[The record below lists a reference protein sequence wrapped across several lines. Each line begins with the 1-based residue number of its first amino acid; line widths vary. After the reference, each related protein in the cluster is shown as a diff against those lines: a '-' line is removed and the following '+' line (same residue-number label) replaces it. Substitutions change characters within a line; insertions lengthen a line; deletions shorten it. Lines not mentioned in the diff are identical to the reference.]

1 MAEKDIAAGIYFE
14 NPVRFAD
21 LINAYFFEGEEV
33 VQPEDIQELD
43 TVEYAPAADRRRGTN
58 KKGYRDLV
66 RRLYFGVQFVIFSME
81 IQNGC
86 DYSMP
91 IRVFNYDGSRYG
103 KQLRKKRRK
112 HREKKDLKGNEFL
125 SGIAKTDRFCPVV
138 TLILCFGKWDGAR
151 SLHQLMDMEGIP
163 EKLRKSI
170 VDYPLDILEAAEFE
184 HLEYFQTDL
193 KLVFGFIKYAQDKER
208 LRYFIKKNR
217 VEFENLA
224 EDAYDLISVMSNTQ
238 ELKRRKKEDE
248 GGLNMCK
255 AIDDMMTEARE
266 EGRQEALTGLQGMV
280 EDAREEG
287 RQEALTGLQGMM
299 EDARE
304 EERRNVIRIFVK
316 DYQKSGCS
324 REVISRKLETL
335 FSLPPEA
342 AENYL
347 G

>member
-1 MAEKDIAAGIYFE
+1 
-14 NPVRFAD
+14 
-21 LINAYFFEGEEV
+21 
-33 VQPEDIQELD
+33 
-43 TVEYAPAADRRRGTN
+43 
-58 KKGYRDLV
+58 
-66 RRLYFGVQFVIFSME
+66 
-81 IQNGC
+81 
-86 DYSMP
+86 
-91 IRVFNYDGSRYG
+91 
-103 KQLRKKRRK
+103 
-112 HREKKDLKGNEFL
+112 
-125 SGIAKTDRFCPVV
+125 
-138 TLILCFGKWDGAR
+138 
-151 SLHQLMDMEGIP
+151 
-163 EKLRKSI
+163 
-170 VDYPLDILEAAEFE
+170 
-184 HLEYFQTDL
+184 
-193 KLVFGFIKYAQDKER
+193 
-208 LRYFIKKNR
+208 
-217 VEFENLA
+217 
-224 EDAYDLISVMSNTQ
+224 
-238 ELKRRKKEDE
+238 
-248 GGLNMCK
+248 MCK

>member
-1 MAEKDIAAGIYFE
+1 M
-14 NPVRFAD
+14 N
-21 LINAYFFEGEEV
+21 FFPGL
-33 VQPEDIQELD
+33 Q
-43 TVEYAPAADRRRGTN
+43 
-58 KKGYRDLV
+58 K
-66 RRLYFGVQFVIFSME
+66 
-81 IQNGC
+81 
-86 DYSMP
+86 
-91 IRVFNYDGSRYG
+91 
-103 KQLRKKRRK
+103 
-112 HREKKDLKGNEFL
+112 
-125 SGIAKTDRFCPVV
+125 
-138 TLILCFGKWDGAR
+138 
-151 SLHQLMDMEGIP
+151 
-163 EKLRKSI
+163 
-170 VDYPLDILEAAEFE
+170 
-184 HLEYFQTDL
+184 QTDL

-266 EGRQEALTGLQGMV
+266 EGRQEALTGLQGM
-280 EDAREEG
+280 
-287 RQEALTGLQGMM
+287 M